1 MLREFTVK
9 LNKNESWYIMEKK
22 KSSKQ
27 NRSNI
32 LTNIMQCRE
41 VVTQLAYE
49 IEDAP
54 NDKKLQKYLMQEL
67 DKLDVVEQEYLSLL
81 PCQIISRSPFTQEP
95 YKLSIDTVGLDGFWW
110 DSEEPIRDN
119 ENNIQSFFAL
129 TGSVNINKNIPNVPF
144 PIRPGPA
151 VPWVCPRL
159 LEDERIVAVI
169 SHLKVGNYDAYIT
182 VYYTSDDSIEI
193 ERINTWGSDYYIAED
208 KDGYALFG
216 NTFDTPEEYDFNIAP
231 WIKKGKVKWIDIA
244 DESLTLHD
252 SVKGC
257 PYLNLEGYRYPVLIR
272 NKTIT
277 NCMIELEYEEENEV
291 EEENFGFCTN
301 CGKPLPKGAKFCPYC
316 GAKVLTFKG
325 GEL

>member
-1 MLREFTVK
+1 MAKTKF
-9 LNKNESWYIMEKK
+9 
-22 KSSKQ
+22 SKQ
-27 NRSNI
+27 NRSSI
-32 LTNIMQCRE
+32 LTNLMHLRE
-41 VVTQLAYE
+41 VVAQFVYN

-54 NDKKLQKYLMQEL
+54 NDEELQNHLMQEYNEAL
-67 DKLDVVEQEYLSLL
+67 DKLDVLEKEYLSLL
-81 PCQIISRSPFTQEP
+81 PCKIVSRSPFTKEP
-95 YKLSIDTVGLDGFWW
+95 YKLSIDIMGLNGSWW
-110 DSEEPIRDN
+110 DAERPIRAT
-119 ENNIQSFFAL
+119 ENDIQSFFAL
-129 TGSVNINKNIPNVPF
+129 TGSVNISKDIPNVPYL
-144 PIRPGPA
+144 IKTGPA

-159 LEDERIVAVI
+159 LKDERISAVI

-216 NTFDTPEEYDFNIAP
+216 NTFDTPEEYDFDIAP

-244 DESLTLHD
+244 DESFTLQD
-252 SVKGC
+252 TIKEC

-272 NKTIT
+272 NKRVI
-277 NCMIELEYEEENEV
+277 NCMIELEYTDNES

-316 GAKVLTFKG
+316 GAKVLDFKG
-325 GEL
+325 VKL